1 MKTEIEKLVDEIYR
15 RQTYGFNADNH
26 IEKLNRLTGVN
37 KPTKAV
43 KNNFVKPVVSGRSEL
58 LFAFRDYWK
67 KSKHQ
72 NIDEA
77 IKGFLRTKK
86 GKQ

>member
-1 MKTEIEKLVDEIYR
+1 MEYTKEQIQEMAKIEANDKKHEHIKLGYQDGIY
-15 RQTYGFNADNH
+15 YGFQQGF
-26 IEKLNRLTGVN
+26 EKALSL
-37 KPTKAV
+37 
-43 KNNFVKPVVSGRSEL
+43 FVVSGRSEL

-72 NIDEA
+72 NIEDA
-77 IKGFLRTKK
+77 IKGFMKTKK